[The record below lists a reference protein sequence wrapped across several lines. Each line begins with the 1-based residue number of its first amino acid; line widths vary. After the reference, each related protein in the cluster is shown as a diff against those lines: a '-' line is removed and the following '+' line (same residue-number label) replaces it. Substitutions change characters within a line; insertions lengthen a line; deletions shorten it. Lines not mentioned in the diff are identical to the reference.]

1 MGLMRRKTLILL
13 CQDCSFV
20 WFYADMNY
28 VHCINENDEEVEG
41 NDDIVMYL
49 NF

>member
-28 VHCINENDEEVEG
+28 VHCINGNDEEVED